1 MGGQIGAA
9 SMPKLTQKPNA
20 QLIWPGW
27 SMDLT
32 DGLMQGKTQ
41 RLWTPQQPDF
51 CSSNGVGHQP
61 DSSPSSSRDFSSSSS
76 KDSSSSSSSKDF
88 NSSNMVGH
96 QPDSSP
102 SSSKDFSSSSSK
114 DSSSSSSKD
123 FSSSNIVPAQSTLIV
138 KSGHTIGLA
147 M

>member
-51 CSSNGVGHQP
+51 CRSSSSSKDFSSSNGVGHQP
-61 DSSPSSSRDFSSSSS
+61 DSSPSSS
-76 KDSSSSSSSKDF
+76 KDF
-88 NSSNMVGH
+88 
-96 QPDSSP
+96 
-102 SSSKDFSSSSSK
+102 
-114 DSSSSSSKD
+114 SSSSSKD

-147 M
+147 MVKGEGFTA